1 MARKKSST
9 LTEFEQRIMNI
20 LWQRKELSV
29 REATEVLSLE
39 RPVAYTTVL
48 TMFKILK
55 EKGYVRHRKEGR
67 AFIYHAIVD
76 RTDARKSA
84 LSKLIN
90 QFFNGS
96 PEVLAQHLL
105 KEGDLNLADLEA
117 IRKDIQNSKE
127 GE

>member
-67 AFIYHAIVD
+67 AFIYHAIINQ
-76 RTDARKSA
+76 TDARRSA
-84 LSKLIN
+84 LSKLID

-105 KEGDLNLADLEA
+105 EENDLDLTELDA
-117 IRKDIQNSKE
+117 MRQDIQDLKK

>member
-105 KEGDLNLADLEA
+105 KENDLDLADLEA

>member
-29 REATEVLSLE
+29 REATELLSLE

-67 AFIYHAIVD
+67 AFIYHAIINQ
-76 RTDARKSA
+76 TDARRSA
-84 LSKLIN
+84 LSKLID

-105 KEGDLNLADLEA
+105 EENDLDLTELDA
-117 IRKDIQNSKE
+117 MRQDIQDLKKDE
-127 GE
+127 

>member
-1 MARKKSST
+1 MARKKSSI

-67 AFIYHAIVD
+67 AFIYHAIINQ
-76 RTDARKSA
+76 TDARRSA
-84 LSKLIN
+84 LSKLID

-105 KEGDLNLADLEA
+105 EENDLDLTELDA
-117 IRKDIQNSKE
+117 MRQDIQDLKK